1 VGGGEEERGTLFSR
15 RINVQGGMS
24 KYLYMMA
31 ANIDDVAPRQQKPPQ
46 KLATSAKTTSKTV
59 KGGKSDGFNS

>member
-1 VGGGEEERGTLFSR
+1 
-15 RINVQGGMS
+15 MS

-46 KLATSAKTTSKTV
+46 NTATPAKTTSETAEGV
-59 KGGKSDGFNS
+59 KLDGFNSS